1 MGALGS
7 PVKRKEHQGSIGLDS
22 LFLNN
27 TNSGK
32 KNKMDTLP
40 DKENENHSP
49 QGKWKADNSGI
60 RNPKKT

>member
-1 MGALGS
+1 M
-7 PVKRKEHQGSIGLDS
+7 GLDS

-27 TNSGK
+27 SNSGK
-32 KNKMDTLP
+32 RNKMDTLP